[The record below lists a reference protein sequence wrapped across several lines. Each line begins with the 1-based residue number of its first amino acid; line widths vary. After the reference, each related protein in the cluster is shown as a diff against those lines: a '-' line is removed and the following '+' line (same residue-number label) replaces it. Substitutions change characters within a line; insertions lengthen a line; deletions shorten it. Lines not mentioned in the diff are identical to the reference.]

1 MRAVAVNC
9 YNRHRGKVND
19 LLTMV
24 LVWGGCKSLIPKKN
38 FVIQHPLKGPTLD
51 DLEFL

>member
-1 MRAVAVNC
+1 MRALAVNR

-19 LLTMV
+19 LLTII

-38 FVIQHPLKGPTLD
+38 LVIQHPLIGPTLG